1 MAAKFAHELEL
12 MPLFVVLGLMKR
24 YDEDFKANRSCVCHE
39 ISCGLRFPEK
49 NIANSDSNR
58 LHSVKSSHENAEV
71 FFGLREITGL
81 GMHVSMFFFVS

>member
-39 ISCGLRFPEK
+39 ISRGLRFPEK
-49 NIANSDSNR
+49 NMSR
-58 LHSVKSSHENAEV
+58 LQ
-71 FFGLREITGL
+71 LILTQTGCI
-81 GMHVSMFFFVS
+81 V

>member
-12 MPLFVVLGLMKR
+12 MPVFVVLGLMKR

-49 NIANSDSNR
+49 NMSR
-58 LHSVKSSHENAEV
+58 LQ
-71 FFGLREITGL
+71 LILTQTGCI
-81 GMHVSMFFFVS
+81 V